1 MNVDSLLLRR
11 SLPLL
16 LYLLAALCIACDDA
30 VTPDE
35 PPRISITQPADSALV
50 TDSIVRITTEV
61 MVKCGCNS
69 HVEFRID
76 GEHVYSDYFPYFSFD
91 WNTTDYEKGWHSIAT
106 RLVVRDVGEAWDSI
120 AVFVSRGDSLR
131 DASAKH
137 FLKRYSDLPRAFC
150 NISSSSVVYL
160 VMRLLICGRT
170 DNDNR

>member
-1 MNVDSLLLRR
+1 MNVDSVLLRR
-11 SLPLL
+11 VLAPILF
-16 LYLLAALCIACDDA
+16 LLAVLIIACDDA

-50 TDSIVRITTEV
+50 TDSVVRITTEV

-76 GEHVYSDYFPYFSFD
+76 GEHVYSDYFPFFSFD
-91 WNTTDYEKGWHSIAT
+91 WNTLGYEKGWHSIAT

-131 DASAKH
+131 EAS
-137 FLKRYSDLPRAFC
+137 SDHL
-150 NISSSSVVYL
+150 
-160 VMRLLICGRT
+160 
-170 DNDNR
+170 